1 MPTFIYI
8 RYCENHDDVVIATIV
23 PNHPM
28 VQLVAVDSIPSTTFL
43 FHPSCGGKLVKELK
57 QPGVVSDLSKQ
68 LHSGFVS
75 EKSHIPWPAQL
86 AGHIKLS
93 SNRIEGSQ

>member
-1 MPTFIYI
+1 M
-8 RYCENHDDVVIATIV
+8 IASS
-23 PNHPM
+23 HPRFK
-28 VQLVAVDSIPSTTFL
+28 LVAGDSIPSTTFL
-43 FHPSCGGKLVKELK
+43 FQPSCSGKLVKELK

-86 AGHIKLS
+86 AGHIKLGQMRAIFGH
-93 SNRIEGSQ
+93 SNVTSVPGIKCVCPSK

>member
-1 MPTFIYI
+1 MK
-8 RYCENHDDVVIATIV
+8 YCKNHNDVVIAMIV
-23 PNHPM
+23 PSHPRFK
-28 VQLVAVDSIPSTTFL
+28 LVAGDSIPSTTFL
-43 FHPSCGGKLVKELK
+43 FQPSCGGTLVKELK

-93 SNRIEGSQ
+93 PKWIERCQINFFL